1 MGKNCLRCKQSSVS
15 SAKRFRDLNSPTFLI
30 FIRFCSNRNQLWA
43 ASAQSA
49 ADGPIAVIHLVGDEN
64 KVSFGGTRSARPM
77 ERLPRWRVRCPA
89 DRNAL
94 RTAHTTTSFSR
105 CRALVGRGGSPN
117 RPRAIESIAPTCR
130 TTDRPNHSPSCT
142 RAASFAASTPSDLR
156 PGNTTFWTGPSAAEE

>member
-77 ERLPRWRVRCPA
+77 ERLPRCRVRCPA

-94 RTAHTTTSFSR
+94 RTAHTTTSYSGRRVVTLERNSLSF
-105 CRALVGRGGSPN
+105 RA
-117 RPRAIESIAPTCR
+117 
-130 TTDRPNHSPSCT
+130 
-142 RAASFAASTPSDLR
+142 
-156 PGNTTFWTGPSAAEE
+156 

>member
-77 ERLPRWRVRCPA
+77 ERLPRCRVRSVPA

-94 RTAHTTTSFSR
+94 RTADTPASYSGMRVLTLERNSLSF
-105 CRALVGRGGSPN
+105 RAK
-117 RPRAIESIAPTCR
+117 PR
-130 TTDRPNHSPSCT
+130 N
-142 RAASFAASTPSDLR
+142 L
-156 PGNTTFWTGPSAAEE
+156 